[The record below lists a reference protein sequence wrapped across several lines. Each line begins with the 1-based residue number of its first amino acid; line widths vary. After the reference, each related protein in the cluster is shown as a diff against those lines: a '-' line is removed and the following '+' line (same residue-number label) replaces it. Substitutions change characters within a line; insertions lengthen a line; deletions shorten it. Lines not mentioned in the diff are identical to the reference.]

1 MDLIG
6 WHYTFINLTRN
17 RTLRKIARFVVFFFF
32 FNIMFS
38 RVDGDEQKRNIF
50 SCYFLFKRKSYYKI
64 IQRNQNDEEG
74 IQVRLGLRIQG
85 LWNGNSRC

>member
-1 MDLIG
+1 
-6 WHYTFINLTRN
+6 
-17 RTLRKIARFVVFFFF
+17 
-32 FNIMFS
+32 MFS

-50 SCYFLFKRKSYYKI
+50 SYYFLFKRKSYYKI

>member
-1 MDLIG
+1 M
-6 WHYTFINLTRN
+6 N
-17 RTLRKIARFVVFFFF
+17 
-32 FNIMFS
+32 
-38 RVDGDEQKRNIF
+38 KRETSFPAI
-50 SCYFLFKRKSYYKI
+50 FLFKKKSYYKI